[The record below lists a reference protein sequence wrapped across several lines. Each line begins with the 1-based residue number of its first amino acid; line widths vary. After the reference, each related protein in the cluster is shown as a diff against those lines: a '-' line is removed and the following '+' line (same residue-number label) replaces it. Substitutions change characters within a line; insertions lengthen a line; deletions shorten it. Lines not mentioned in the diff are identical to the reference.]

1 MVQSAQQYVMPQ
13 GHFDYSKM
21 VVILLQGEGG
31 NTAPYR
37 KTIERLGLL
46 STVPVEVIEIKGFMK
61 EETK

>member
-1 MVQSAQQYVMPQ
+1 MPE

-21 VVILLQGEGG
+21 VVILFQGEGG

-37 KTIERLGLL
+37 KIIERLGLL
-46 STVPVEVIEIKGFMK
+46 NTVPVEVIEIKGISK

>member
-1 MVQSAQQYVMPQ
+1 MPE

-21 VVILLQGEGG
+21 VVILFQGEGG

-37 KTIERLGLL
+37 KMIERLGLL
-46 STVPVEVIEIKGFMK
+46 STVPVEVIEIKGITK